1 MNNIHMPEPPRFY
14 RGDLVIN
21 AFLSSGEVYRVA
33 NIGRV
38 VNIGNQDI
46 IKAITLDGK
55 EVELET
61 YNFRKLSF
69 AEIQL
74 WRMANFLEGK
84 FEVFHE
90 V

>member
-21 AFLSSGEVYRVA
+21 AFLSSGEVYRV
-33 NIGRV
+33 
-38 VNIGNQDI
+38 VNRGEQDT

-55 EVELET
+55 EVALET

-84 FEVFHE
+84 FEVFHDKA
-90 V
+90 